1 MLGMEREHPRRMI
14 SDRVWEQLKAALA
27 EAKHSRAGVPAE
39 LSDRDFLEAVWY
51 LNRVGCPW
59 RDLPSELGYWH
70 AVSMRFRRW
79 EERGVW
85 RRLWQCL
92 QCECF
97 AQARHLLMDSTTVR
111 AHQHAAGAPKNG
123 GDQALGRSRG
133 GLSTK
138 IHAAT
143 IDENCSVAL
152 HLGMPTRAVS
162 LNLSMRAWIPTM
174 CSNRPPWT
182 KAMMPTAF
190 VSA

>member
-14 SDRVWEQLKAALA
+14 SDRVWEELKAALA
-27 EAKHSRAGVPAE
+27 EAKHSRAGAPAE
-39 LSDRDFLEAVWY
+39 LSDRDFLEAVLY

-59 RDLPSELGYWH
+59 RDLPPELGYWH

-111 AHQHAAGAPKNG
+111 AHQHAAGAPKK
-123 GDQALGRSRG
+123 
-133 GLSTK
+133 T
-138 IHAAT
+138 AAT
-143 IDENCSVAL
+143 RLWGAL
-152 HLGMPTRAVS
+152 VED
-162 LNLSMRAWIPTM
+162 
-174 CSNRPPWT
+174 
-182 KAMMPTAF
+182 
-190 VSA
+190 